1 MPDDIKYT
9 RRRRYTRDQLAVL
22 AHAVH
27 VPLTGTE
34 IAVHASEQHKMQLGA
49 GVRSMILWRLTCSLV
64 VIAEGKLAKQLEQL
78 ILSNQ
83 AFNPLAHI
91 EFAL

>member
-1 MPDDIKYT
+1 MPDDIKYA

-34 IAVHASEQHKMQLGA
+34 IAVHASEQHTMQLGA
-49 GVRSMILWRLTCSLV
+49 GVRSMIFRRLTFSLV
-64 VIAEGKLAKQLEQL
+64 VIAEGKLTKQLEQL